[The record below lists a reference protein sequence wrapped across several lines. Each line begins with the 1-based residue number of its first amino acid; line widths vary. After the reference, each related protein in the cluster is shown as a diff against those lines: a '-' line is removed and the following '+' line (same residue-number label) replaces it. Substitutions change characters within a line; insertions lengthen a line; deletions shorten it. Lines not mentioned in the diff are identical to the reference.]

1 MMLTVTGCF
10 KEEKSSK
17 KRPVSFYGQ
26 SQTGTGHILSG
37 KIDSQDKMTDR
48 PDIPPEQKPPSP
60 ADLLTYINKRREK
73 RKIHALQHVF
83 PEKGI
88 TFAV

>member
-37 KIDSQDKMTDR
+37 KIGSQDKMTDR
-48 PDIPPEQKPPSP
+48 PDTPPGTK
-60 ADLLTYINKRREK
+60 AAFLRGFIDL
-73 RKIHALQHVF
+73 HQ
-83 PEKGI
+83 
-88 TFAV
+88 